1 MNKTM
6 TTSDNTMTMVA
17 LTAAKRVI
25 NVYDNVMNTVTDFYS
40 KQLERNVNRRQTFAL
55 LEAQL
60 AFFLGIMPI
69 DMPMIL
75 RIAFTLWTVF
85 AVKKCKRCLC

>member
-6 TTSDNTMTMVA
+6 SKSDNTMTMVA

-40 KQLERNVNRRQTFAL
+40 KQLERRVNRRQTIAL

-69 DMPMIL
+69 DMPVVL
-75 RIAFTLWTVF
+75 RIAFTVWTVI
-85 AVKKCKRCLC
+85 AVKKCRRCL

>member
-6 TTSDNTMTMVA
+6 TTSSNTITVVA

-25 NVYDNVMNTVTDFYS
+25 SVYDNMMNTVTSFYS
-40 KQLERNVNRRQTFAL
+40 KQLERRVNRRQTIAL

-75 RIAFTLWTVF
+75 RIAFTAWTVI
-85 AVKKCKRCLC
+85 AVRKCKRCL

>member
-1 MNKTM
+1 MNKTT
-6 TTSDNTMTMVA
+6 TTSNSAMIMGM
-17 LTAAKRVI
+17 LTVAKRVT
-25 NVYDNVMNTVTDFYS
+25 NTYDNMMNHVTDFYS
-40 KQLERNVNRRQTFAL
+40 KQLERNINRRQTLAL

-75 RIAFTLWTVF
+75 RIAFTVWTIV
-85 AVKKCKRCLC
+85 AVKKCKRCL